1 MNIVEHVEMSFVVG
15 FVLKQSR
22 SALRD
27 PDPPKQIK
35 VLHCD
40 LTQNFEFN
48 HFLVLF
54 HKVAT
59 CIAVVAI

>member
-40 LTQNFEFN
+40 LTQNLNLTIF
-48 HFLVLF
+48 LF

>member
-15 FVLKQSR
+15 FVLKQSH

-40 LTQNFEFN
+40 LTQNLNLTIFF
-48 HFLVLF
+48 FYF
-54 HKVAT
+54 T
-59 CIAVVAI
+59 R